1 MSFAF
6 IPVPAE
12 NPLFN
17 EKTVNEKWNKFM
29 DKLCSD
35 IVTTLEL
42 NPSDISKT
50 EISDIITEN
59 LNKHYFI
66 QSKTTTP
73 TKDNKIKK
81 NSTTVSDDEEVEEE
95 KSTPIPTP
103 TKTKTKTKT
112 VVKKVIKKK
121 VESESE
127 EVSEVEE
134 ESDKEEEILKT
145 KDDLKKS
152 SKDSKILKEV
162 NKSKDDSNKL
172 DKDRC
177 IEILKNN
184 SQCKGKALLGSNLCS
199 RHNKNKAN

>member
-81 NSTTVSDDEEVEEE
+81 SSTTVSDDEEE
-95 KSTPIPTP
+95 KSSPIPTP
-103 TKTKTKTKT
+103 TKTPTKTKT

-121 VESESE
+121 VESDSE
-127 EVSEVEE
+127 EASEVED
-134 ESDKEEEILKT
+134 ESEKEEEMLKS
-145 KDDLKKS
+145 KDELKKS
-152 SKDSKILKEV
+152 SKESKILKEV

-172 DKDRC
+172 DKERC

>member
-35 IVTTLEL
+35 IITTLDL
-42 NPSDISKT
+42 KTSDISKN

-66 QSKTTTP
+66 QPTSTSTSTSKTSTP
-73 TKDNKIKK
+73 TKEVKSKK
-81 NSTTVSDDEEVEEE
+81 TPTHVSDNEEE
-95 KSTPIPTP
+95 EEEITPPTP
-103 TKTKTKTKT
+103 TKTKTKIKT
-112 VVKKVIKKK
+112 IVKKQPEP
-121 VESESE
+121 ESEPESE
-127 EVSEVEE
+127 
-134 ESDKEEEILKT
+134 KEEEVLKP
-145 KDDLKKS
+145 KKELKKS
-152 SKDSKILKEV
+152 KEESV
-162 NKSKDDSNKL
+162 KEESEKL

-177 IEILKNN
+177 SEILKNN
-184 SQCKGKALLGSNLCS
+184 SQCKGKAVLGSTLCS
-199 RHNKNKAN
+199 RHNKKSK

>member
-6 IPVPAE
+6 IPVPSE

-35 IVTTLEL
+35 IITTLEL
-42 NPSDISKT
+42 NPNDISKS
-50 EISDIITEN
+50 EINDIITEN

-66 QSKTTTP
+66 QSKSSTP
-73 TKDNKIKK
+73 TKSNIFNKDSKSKK
-81 NSTTVSDDEEVEEE
+81 NSPNVSDDETEEEE

-103 TKTKTKTKT
+103 TKTKT

-121 VESESE
+121 VESEP
-127 EVSEVEE
+127 EE
-134 ESDKEEEILKT
+134 ESEKEEEIVKYKKEVKKIQKETKT
-145 KDDLKKS
+145 
-152 SKDSKILKEV
+152 LKEESI
-162 NKSKDDSNKL
+162 KP
-172 DKDRC
+172 DKERC

-184 SQCKGKALLGSNLCS
+184 SQCKGKAVLGSNLCS
-199 RHNKNKAN
+199 RHNKGK

>member
-35 IVTTLEL
+35 IIITLDL
-42 NPSDISKT
+42 KTSDISKN

-66 QSKTTTP
+66 QPTSATPTP
-73 TKDNKIKK
+73 TKENKSKK
-81 NSTTVSDDEEVEEE
+81 SSTPISNPISDDEEE
-95 KSTPIPTP
+95 PIQKPIQ
-103 TKTKTKTKT
+103 TKTKTTI
-112 VVKKVIKKK
+112 KKVSKKQQQPEPEEQDEKESEPEEEVLTPKKEIKKSK
-121 VESESE
+121 KE
-127 EVSEVEE
+127 EVKEE
-134 ESDKEEEILKT
+134 ESVK
-145 KDDLKKS
+145 
-152 SKDSKILKEV
+152 V
-162 NKSKDDSNKL
+162 

-177 IEILKNN
+177 SEILKNN
-184 SQCKGKALLGSNLCS
+184 SQCKGKAVLGSTMCS
-199 RHNKNKAN
+199 RHNKKSK